1 MNRMNVKRRPRSGS
15 AILLC
20 FLAMAVVSVASIAI
34 ARSHRR
40 LNIRRSVLLSSVQGK
55 LIADALTHRQIAY
68 QRINPS
74 LVLAPIDKTLASVT
88 GFENATAKIVSVD
101 TTEQTLEMDISL
113 YPGSPVIRR
122 QKIRYGSGP
131 TPVSGAT
138 PVITP
143 TPITATPII
152 TTPTVIRVRDAF

>member
-1 MNRMNVKRRPRSGS
+1 MNRMNVKRRPRRGS

-143 TPITATPII
+143 TPII